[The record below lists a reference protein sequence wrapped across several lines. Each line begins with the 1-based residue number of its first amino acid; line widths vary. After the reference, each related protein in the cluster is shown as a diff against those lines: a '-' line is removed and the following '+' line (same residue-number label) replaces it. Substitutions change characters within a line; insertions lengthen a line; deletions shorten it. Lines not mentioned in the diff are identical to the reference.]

1 MKNSTIQRV
10 IILGTIAII
19 GILSVQSF
27 WLFRTWDFA
36 QQQFQEKVIISLINT
51 AKDLAKLKN
60 MTLTEQD
67 LVTPVSSDYYV
78 VNFNDKINASDLEYY
93 LAKNLVSTGLQEDF
107 EYGIYDCYSKA
118 MVYGNYVTFNTG
130 DTSNVIASV
139 LPTYEKSPY
148 NFGVRFPKK
157 NSFMLGSMKVTII
170 FTGILL
176 LAILFFLYSM
186 FVILQ
191 QKRMSEMQKDF
202 INNMTH
208 EFKTPISTIKIAAE
222 VFVNNDTIRHDSRLL
237 KYASIIKEQ
246 NQRLNNQVEKVLQIT
261 KIEKETLQL
270 SLERLDLHELVQHVF
285 ESCEMK
291 VLDMKGTLQL
301 NLNAKNPIIQA
312 DHLHLTNILHNLVD
326 NAMKYHKGN
335 PEITIST
342 RDAGRNKLVLTIED
356 KGIGISKEY
365 QQKVFQKFFRIP
377 TGDVHNVKGFGLG
390 LYYVKNICDAHQWQ
404 LTLDSD
410 PNQYTRVNIEMPKS
424 A

>member
-27 WLFRTWDFA
+27 WLYRTWDFA
-36 QQQFQEKVIISLINT
+36 QQQFQEKVIIALINT

-60 MTLTEQD
+60 VTLTEQD
-67 LVTPVSSDYYV
+67 LVTPVSSDYFV
-78 VNFNDKINASDLEYY
+78 VNLNDKINASDLEFY
-93 LAKNLVSTGLQEDF
+93 LSKNLVSTGLQEDF
-107 EYGIYDCYSKA
+107 EYGIYDCYSNA
-118 MVYGNYVTFNTG
+118 MVYGNYVSFDKSDSTIVKT
-130 DTSNVIASV
+130 TY
-139 LPTYEKSPY
+139 LPKYEKSPY

-157 NSFMLGSMKVTII
+157 NSFMLDSMKVTIF
-170 FTGILL
+170 FTFILL
-176 LAILFFLYSM
+176 FAIMFFLYSM
-186 FVILQ
+186 FVILK

-208 EFKTPISTIKIAAE
+208 EFKTPISTIKIAAD
-222 VFVNNDTIRHDSRLL
+222 VFVNNDTIRGDSRLL

-246 NQRLNNQVEKVLQIT
+246 NNRLNNQVEKVLQIT

-270 SLERLDLHELVQHVF
+270 SKERLDLHQLLNVVY

-291 VLDMKGTLQL
+291 VQDLNGSINLDLKATH
-301 NLNAKNPIIQA
+301 PIIFA
-312 DHLHLTNILHNLVD
+312 DNLHLTNILHNLVD
-326 NAMKYHKGN
+326 NAMKYNSGK
-335 PEITIST
+335 PEIKIST
-342 RDAGRNKLVLTIED
+342 KDESKNRLLLTIED

-365 QQKVFQKFFRIP
+365 QNKVFDKFYRVP

-390 LYYVKNICDAHQWQ
+390 LYYVKNICDAHQWDIS
-404 LTLDSD
+404 LDSE
-410 PNQYTRVNIEMPKS
+410 PNHYTKVKILMDKI